1 MKKQT
6 TKKPGLKLKTTN
18 QPSTGEPVPNA
29 KNSFLK
35 GKKDMEEKIRK
46 GNIQHEKVVAA
57 GNLPVKEKPMSIKTP
72 E

>member
-6 TKKPGLKLKTTN
+6 TKKPDLELKTN
-18 QPSTGEPVPNA
+18 SQPSTGEPVPNA

-46 GNIQHEKVVAA
+46 GKIQHDKVVAA
-57 GNLPVKEKPMSIKTP
+57 GNLPVEDKPMSIKQP